1 MFAAF
6 AGCASLD
13 GLVGATDDE
22 PPTKRNDRNA
32 DAATADATTTPDDRD
47 VVTVDADTRPCD
59 PAAPFGEP
67 VLLAEIDLPG
77 HEAISDLSPDELT
90 LYYVTVVNGS
100 TGVHIAM
107 RSRATTTSPFGPA
120 SYPFG
125 IPASDDW
132 SVAISADGL
141 SAVLSTDRSGMAGVD
156 MFQASRPSTADTFG
170 NLTKLTGLNSNANE
184 QGSQLSADGKTFYFD
199 STRSGVR
206 DLYRAPVTVGGFGAP
221 EPIAELNTPNAEE
234 AVPVVSADEL
244 TIYLHSTRGGGD
256 PAGDIWMA
264 KRASKQAPFADIAL
278 VPNVNASGAADVPA
292 FVSRDDCRLY
302 ISSTRGPSG
311 DYAAY
316 VATRPK

>member
-1 MFAAF
+1 MLAAF

-22 PPTKRNDRNA
+22 PPPKRNDRNA

-47 VVTVDADTRPCD
+47 VVTTDAGARPCD

-77 HEAISDLSPDELT
+77 HEAVSDLSPDELT
-90 LYYVTVVNGS
+90 LYYVTTVTGS

-107 RSRATTTSPFGPA
+107 RSRATATSPFGPA

-125 IPASDDW
+125 LPASDDW

-141 SAVLSTDRSGMAGVD
+141 SAVLSTARSGTAGVD
-156 MFQASRPSTADTFG
+156 MFQTSRPSPADTFG
-170 NLTKLTGLNSNANE
+170 NLTKLTGLNSSADE

-199 STRSGVR
+199 STRSGAR

-221 EPIAELNTPNAEE
+221 EPIAELNTPNAVE
-234 AVPVVSADEL
+234 AVPVLSADEL
-244 TIYLHSTRGGGD
+244 TIYFHSTRGSD
-256 PAGDIWMA
+256 PTGDIWMA
-264 KRASKQAPFADIAL
+264 KRASKQAPFTDIAL
-278 VPNVNASGAADVPA
+278 VPNVNAAGAADAPG

-302 ISSTRGPSG
+302 MSSMRGPTG
-311 DYAAY
+311 EYAPY
-316 VATRPK
+316 VASRPK